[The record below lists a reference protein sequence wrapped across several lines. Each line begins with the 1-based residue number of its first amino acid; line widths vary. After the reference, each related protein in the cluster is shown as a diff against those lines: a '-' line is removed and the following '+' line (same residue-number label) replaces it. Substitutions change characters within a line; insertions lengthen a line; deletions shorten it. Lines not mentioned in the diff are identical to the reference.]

1 MRTLA
6 EQQVSR
12 ETVPNDV
19 PCVSIRYFYLLN
31 SVLAFENTITA
42 ALPRGWHGQV
52 NDAGEMYYQN
62 RHTEEWTQ
70 EVPEHPAA
78 PEGWQALSHD
88 EHGTYWFHEA
98 TQTTQWHHPH
108 DAAPDAEYSS
118 TNVCQLEK
126 GETRTVEREECAIVK
141 F

>member
-1 MRTLA
+1 MKLFLMMCRVFGFVTYTCLTLCLHL
-6 EQQVSR
+6 
-12 ETVPNDV
+12 T
-19 PCVSIRYFYLLN
+19 IR
-31 SVLAFENTITA
+31 SITA
-42 ALPRGWHGQV
+42 GADDSSSEEEEEALPRGWHAQV

-108 DAAPDAEYSS
+108 DAAPDA
-118 TNVCQLEK
+118 
-126 GETRTVEREECAIVK
+126 A
-141 F
+141 